1 MYRFLDHTGE
11 LALEI
16 EAPSPEEV
24 FVQALE
30 ALAEVIRADEE
41 GPPAARE
48 VEVESPDRGT
58 LLADWLSELVYLAD
72 AEGFIPEK
80 VRSLELADA
89 TLRATVEGRV
99 GRPSPLVKAVTYHG
113 LELGRKGDGYYA
125 RVVFDV

>member
-16 EAPSPEEV
+16 EAGSPEEV
-24 FVQALE
+24 LAQALE
-30 ALAEVIRADEE
+30 ALAEVIRTDDLGA
-41 GPPAARE
+41 PTTRE
-48 VEVESPDRGT
+48 VEVESSDRET
-58 LLADWLSELVYLAD
+58 LLADWLSELVFLAD
-72 AEGFIPEK
+72 TEGFVPER
-80 VRSLELADA
+80 VCSLELADA
-89 TLRATVEGRV
+89 KLRATVEGRL